1 MGVAMALDVG
11 GQAFRS
17 DSAADPGPETPHVIR
32 PPSLEAGEN
41 VGAALRAIREF
52 KGHSLDFIAGAT
64 RVRPMHLAAIE
75 SFDLD
80 RLPSRPFAIGY
91 IRAYAEALGQDPEA
105 AVERFK
111 RETPPPDPGLRA
123 PVGDDLRSAS
133 RNVGVLVAVCLVI
146 VAAVVAWNITRRVM
160 APREVATS
168 TEVTDA
174 ALQEATANAARGPI
188 PLGGPLPA
196 PPEASAPAPYVTPGL
211 AAASAAGGSADAAI
225 AARAAA
231 AQAPVVA
238 QPTVPQPPAGS
249 AFSPA
254 GQVYGVGPE
263 AGSIIFQAATP
274 GILIIRGGD
283 GSVYFARHLAAGE
296 AYRAPLVHG
305 LVAEASAPS
314 GMRVYGAA
322 GFRGMLSTPLT
333 PLAQFGQ

>member
-17 DSAADPGPETPHVIR
+17 GDVTDQGPGTPHVIS
-32 PPSLEAGEN
+32 PPSLEAGDN

-64 RVRPMHLAAIE
+64 RVRPVHLAAIE
-75 SFDLD
+75 AFDLE

-133 RNVGVLVAVCLVI
+133 RNAGVLVAVCLII
-146 VAAVVAWNITRRVM
+146 VAAVVAWNVTRHVM
-160 APREVATS
+160 APHEAAPV

-174 ALQEATANAARGPI
+174 ALQEATAAGERGPI
-188 PLGGPLPA
+188 ALGGPLPA
-196 PPEASAPAPYVTPGL
+196 PPEASTPAPYVTPGL
-211 AAASAAGGSADAAI
+211 AAATAAGGSADAAL
-225 AARAAA
+225 AARALA
-231 AQAPVVA
+231 AQTPAVAPVA
-238 QPTVPQPPAGS
+238 ENQPPAGS
-249 AFSPA
+249 PFSPG

-263 AGSIIFQAATP
+263 AGSLILQAAAPST
-274 GILIIRGGD
+274 LIIRGGD
-283 GSVYFARHLAAGE
+283 GSVWFARHLSAGE
-296 AYRAPLVHG
+296 AYRAPHVHG
-305 LVAEASAPS
+305 LIAEASSPS
-314 GMRVYGAA
+314 GIRVFGPTGY
-322 GFRGMLSTPLT
+322 RGSLLTPLT
-333 PLAQFGQ
+333 PLAQFGE